1 MDDDRAREVAIDH
14 LAAGKD
20 SVSTQ
25 DAVESAMIEQAE
37 IKKGID
43 QRGMGKIYVAKGA
56 PCQVGCNDLFLGE
69 FQVLEF
75 AVCKREINH
84 A

>member
-20 SVSTQ
+20 SISTQ
-25 DAVESAMIEQAE
+25 NAVEGTPIEQAE
-37 IKKGID
+37 IKKRVD

-56 PCQVGCNDLFLGE
+56 PRQVGGDDLFLGE